1 MTTADIKNNF
11 YLKLVLPFPL
21 PDQVESANSII
32 DEHHPAPDQFKL
44 FFIHQ
49 LIPKMEML
57 YLVSNLETRTNNIM
71 EGFNS
76 YLAKNYRCHMN
87 VWLFLAKFRQ
97 EESIFFI
104 KLSQLENGATFSAQ
118 KSQYARRTQ
127 MILHAI
133 SQRRLEDGQLHFLK
147 QIGRIFYMTR

>member
-21 PDQVESANSII
+21 PDQVESANSLI

-44 FFIHQ
+44 YFIHQ
-49 LIPKMEML
+49 WIAKMKMVC
-57 YLVSNLETRTNNIM
+57 LVSNLETRTNNIM

-87 VWLFLAKFRQ
+87 IWLLLEKFRQ
-97 EESIFFI
+97 EEFIFFT
-104 KLSQLENGATFSAQ
+104 KLSQLN
-118 KSQYARRTQ
+118 
-127 MILHAI
+127 M
-133 SQRRLEDGQLHFLK
+133 
-147 QIGRIFYMTR
+147 

>member
-1 MTTADIKNNF
+1 MNEVKTW
-11 YLKLVLPFPL
+11 

-133 SQRRLEDGQLHFLK
+133 SQRRRPRSGIYVFVYTSRRERLQTHRTCTLAL
-147 QIGRIFYMTR
+147 